1 MQQLIFIIVTVLSFG
16 FFGYTVFRILSYFKL
31 TKEHAYPTLDNIGER
46 ITHTLLVAF
55 GQSKILKKPVAGLLH
70 ALVYW
75 GFLVITVGTLEMII
89 DGLFGTQRIL
99 SRLGGIYDVVTISGE
114 VFAALIIISCVIFLI
129 RRYIVKPKRF
139 TAPEMKP
146 SSRMDA
152 TVILSMILL
161 LMFSLLGMN
170 IGYLNNGGEIHGS
183 FPISNM
189 FASSIAGMNLHTF
202 EIVNWWI
209 HISLVFIFLNVL
221 PYSKHFHVI
230 LAVPNV
236 FLERLGPKGRL
247 NSMESVTKEVKL
259 MMNPDTAFAPPP
271 EGEQA
276 EIPRFGVKDIED
288 VSWKTLMDSYTCTE
302 CGRCTDVCPANI
314 TGKLLSPRKLY
325 IDARQRMK
333 DKGDALI
340 KDPNYS
346 DGKSLIGDYI
356 TEEELWACTTCGA
369 CMEECPVDINHVP
382 FIIDMRRSLVM
393 EESKAP
399 ASLNMMMTNIEN
411 NGAPW
416 QFSAADRMKWTEE
429 LYTNDE

>member
-340 KDPNYS
+340 KDSSYS
-346 DGKSLIGDYI
+346 DGKFLVGDYI

-399 ASLNMMMTNIEN
+399 ASINMMMTNIEN

-416 QFSAADRMKWTEE
+416 QFSASDRMNWADE
-429 LYTNDE
+429 LFTNDE